1 MTDSSKIP
9 NIHGPKGSQESSNEQ
24 FIDPEKFKKI
34 NKVDESE
41 EAHKRNKRNLKK
53 EEEDEEEEKVSDKTP
68 EGSAFSELMDGKPK
82 LKSIYDIDKPKNPPV
97 TKKSSL
103 TSSTPAPE
111 SHTLHRANQLSA
123 HHQNED
129 DNFYISTGQSTPPPT
144 QKAPEREKPRE
155 RIPDYPRNRDSY
167 YTESRETVT
176 RDTAPTKE
184 AVSPDEKNEKLD
196 DSQETEKP
204 HPTKQV
210 KKKPL
215 TKPEELH
222 GLKAPHT
229 LEPIHK
235 KDEPIDP
242 LIEFE
247 QEKGEEPSAP
257 IENEIPNIPIQKNS
271 NENQAPHFE
280 TPYSNIE
287 KPTTFINPD
296 KKNPLT
302 ESLGLSTKKDRSHE
316 THSRPLPE
324 SKDHH
329 EPIEEPL
336 EVTPPLVKPIETDL
350 KHTKE
355 PHKSVP
361 KKMDPTQAISA
372 DEKETLAPS
381 SIRTAKEK
389 LHEWEEPEQAPPLS
403 PVAFNPLLVQPL
415 ADVESFLP
423 DKEKDRSTEKV
434 AAVENNL
441 IQPFMTL
448 MPTSTPVEMPVYTRL
463 SKEVFELFEKMVGL
477 MTIEKGNGISTTTVT
492 INLPNSPFNK
502 SVLILEHYDTAPN
515 AFNIELQGSA
525 NAVNLF
531 NENLSDLISAF
542 QYSKLTYEVNVRRA
556 VLLPE
561 ERGVNKRKEDITKDL
576 KE

>member
-24 FIDPEKFKKI
+24 LIDPEKFKKI

-53 EEEDEEEEKVSDKTP
+53 EEEDEEEEKVSGETP

-103 TSSTPAPE
+103 TSSTPAPQ
-111 SHTLHRANQLSA
+111 SHTPHLGNQLGAS
-123 HHQNED
+123 HQNED
-129 DNFYISTGQSTPPPT
+129 DRFYISTGPSTPPPT
-144 QKAPEREKPRE
+144 QKAPEPEKPRE
-155 RIPDYPRNRDSY
+155 KIPEYPSHRDSY
-167 YTESRETVT
+167 YDDSPQRVT
-176 RDTAPTKE
+176 QDTAPKE
-184 AVSPDEKNEKLD
+184 AVSSDEKNEKLD
-196 DSQETEKP
+196 DSQENEKP

-215 TKPEELH
+215 TKPEEPH
-222 GLKAPHT
+222 GLKAPHP
-229 LEPIHK
+229 LQPIHK
-235 KDEPIDP
+235 KDELIEP
-242 LIEFE
+242 LIELK

-257 IENEIPNIPIQKNS
+257 IENEIPNIPVQKNS
-271 NENQAPHFE
+271 HEHKAPHFE
-280 TPYSNIE
+280 TPHSNKE
-287 KPTTFINPD
+287 QPTNFLIPD
-296 KKNPLT
+296 EKNPLT
-302 ESLGLSTKKDRSHE
+302 ESFETPLKKGHLDQ
-316 THSRPLPE
+316 THLPPLPQ
-324 SKDHH
+324 SKDHSKPLE
-329 EPIEEPL
+329 EPIEMASA
-336 EVTPPLVKPIETDL
+336 PPKLPENDL
-350 KHTKE
+350 KPPKE
-355 PHKSVP
+355 THKSIP
-361 KKMDPTQAISA
+361 KKMDPTLAISS

-381 SIRTAKEK
+381 SISITKEK
-389 LHEWEEPEQAPPLS
+389 SHESDEPDETPPLS
-403 PVAFNPLLVQPL
+403 PVAFNPLLAQPL
-415 ADVESFLP
+415 ADAESFLP
-423 DKEKDRSTEKV
+423 DKEKDRLTEKV
-434 AAVENNL
+434 TAVENNL

-477 MTIEKGNGISTTTVT
+477 LTIEKGNGISTTTVT

-576 KE
+576 K